1 MFQWPPKGAQ
11 VLVYTNTHY
20 FCIFKI
26 PPPPRLFIESN
37 KQNKQTT
44 LSKSNKTRLTQN
56 NKCTQEMQDERMN
69 HLEESFTFQTGDLEG
84 EDASFS
90 FSFSFFL
97 FFFFFFF

>member
-1 MFQWPPKGAQ
+1 MATQRCTSTSIHKHTLF
-11 VLVYTNTHY
+11 LY
-20 FCIFKI
+20 FSDS
-26 PPPPRLFIESN
+26 PTPPPRLFIESN

-97 FFFFFFF
+97 FETSA